1 MTDLKV
7 YGAPWCPDCRRAK
20 KFLGEQRVQYEW
32 IDIEADSEGLRFVE
46 QLQNGGRTI
55 PTIVFADGSHLLEP
69 SNEQIARKLGLEL
82 EAQRGFYDLTIVG
95 GGPAGL
101 TAAIYAAREEIEA
114 VVIDGGAL
122 GGQASVTERID
133 NFPGFPGGIE
143 GAELADR
150 MVQQARGYGIELL
163 EAVSV
168 ERLREV
174 DGEIEMDLG
183 TGQVICSRAVLIA
196 TGSSYRRLGVPGEA
210 ELIGSNVHFCAACDG
225 PFYRGAEELIIVGGG
240 NSALEEGLFLSQ
252 FADRIRILERGPRL
266 KASLLLQDKVLSRPM
281 KFEVHFNTE
290 VTELVG
296 SGGKLQEVVAVDN
309 QSGDEH
315 RWSPQGVFVFI
326 GLDPNTKFVE
336 GAVDLDQWGFIKT
349 THFETSM
356 ANVFATGDVRAGST
370 KQLAAA
376 VGEGAGA
383 ALAIRERLQQ
393 QHHMARA

>member
-1 MTDLKV
+1 M
-7 YGAPWCPDCRRAK
+7 
-20 KFLGEQRVQYEW
+20 QYEW
-32 IDIEADSEGLRFVE
+32 IDIEADSEGLSYVE
-46 QLQNGGRTI
+46 RLQGGGRTI
-55 PTIVFADGSHLLEP
+55 PTIVFPDGSHLLEP
-69 SNEQIARKLGLEL
+69 SNEEIARKLGLEL
-82 EAQRGFYDLTIVG
+82 EAKRGFYDLAIIG

-101 TAAIYAAREEIEA
+101 TAAIYAAREELEA

-150 MVQQARGYGIELL
+150 MVQQARDYGIELL
-163 EAVSV
+163 EAVGV
-168 ERLREV
+168 QRLRPL
-174 DGEIEMDLG
+174 DGDIELDLG
-183 TGQVICSRAVLIA
+183 TGQVIGSRTVLIA

-240 NSALEEGLFLSQ
+240 NSALEEGMFLSQ
-252 FADRIRILERGPRL
+252 FAKRIRILVRGPRL
-266 KASLLLQDKVLSRPM
+266 TASLLLQDKVLNLPR
-281 KFEVHFNTE
+281 KFELHFNTE

-296 SGGKLQEVVAVDN
+296 SGGKLQQVVAVDSV
-309 QSGDEH
+309 SGDEH

-326 GLDPNTKFVE
+326 GLDPNSQFV
-336 GAVDLDQWGFIKT
+336 ADTVDLDQWGFIKT

-356 ANVFATGDVRAGST
+356 VDVFATGDVRAGST

-383 ALAIRERLQQ
+383 ALAIRERLLQ
-393 QHHMARA
+393 QHTAA